1 MTELPHVPPPIP
13 STPLLRRAA
22 TLQAA
27 IRKPDYR
34 PWALPAAVIVL
45 WGIATSLHWV
55 DTRFLVGPL
64 TVAQTA
70 WHELTQWQ
78 LWVGL
83 GYSLARDLGGFAI
96 GTAIGVLVGTLL
108 GTSRIA
114 DRIVSPSFHAF
125 KQIAVFAWI
134 PLISV
139 WFGMGELAKVMFIAL
154 VVIPPVLLNTFE
166 GIRSVSREHVEV
178 ARVFEFSRW
187 QIYRRVIL
195 PSATPQLV
203 TGLRLGLIYAWLA
216 TIGAEYFLRAGP
228 GIGNLI
234 IDGREH
240 FLLDQVIVGVVVV
253 GAVGYAQHDIT
264 SRIEARLL
272 HWRTRSTAS

>member
-1 MTELPHVPPPIP
+1 MTELAPVPPPIP

-22 TLQAA
+22 RLQAA

-34 PWALPAAVIVL
+34 PLALPIAFVL
-45 WGIATSLHWV
+45 LWAIATSFHWV
-55 DTRFLVGPL
+55 DTRFLVGPA
-64 TVAQTA
+64 TVAMTA
-70 WHELTQWQ
+70 WHDLIESQVWE
-78 LWVGL
+78 GL

-96 GTAIGVLVGTLL
+96 GTSIGILIGTLI
-108 GTSRIA
+108 GTSRFA
-114 DRIVSPSFHAF
+114 DRIISPSFHAF

-166 GIRSVSREHVEV
+166 GIRAVTREHIEV
-178 ARVFEFSRW
+178 ARVFEFRRL
-187 QIYRRVIL
+187 QIFRRVIL
-195 PSATPQLV
+195 PSATPQLA
-203 TGLRLGLIYAWLA
+203 TGIRLGLIYAWLA

-253 GAVGYAQHDIT
+253 GAVGYAQHDIA
-264 SRIEARLL
+264 SRVEARLL
-272 HWRTRSTAS
+272 HWRRRSTLP